1 MHNSS
6 HEHKEEQDMSTIEHQ
21 IDEMKKLA
29 NSSNSSNGLKEAIE
43 DLRELGQ
50 ELNNMGLDTE
60 EHFND
65 TKKYVRTL
73 MKAIKK

>member
-1 MHNSS
+1 M
-6 HEHKEEQDMSTIEHQ
+6 EDREKLEEA
-21 IDEMKKLA
+21 LA
-29 NSSNSSNGLKEAIE
+29 

-65 TKKYVRTL
+65 TKQYVRKL
-73 MKAIKK
+73 MKVIKNNSRDHS